1 MTTLTPGAPTPDL
14 NVDLV
19 GGGSFKLA
27 DAEPENFT
35 MVVFY
40 RGLHCP
46 VCKQYNKQLQSLLDD
61 YADKGVEVVAVSMD
75 DEERATKSVE
85 DWGVDELRT
94 GYGLTEETA
103 REWGLYMSNAI
114 KDEEP
119 ATFSEPGLFLVNPD
133 GTLFYAAVNSMPFGR
148 PDLEDFVGKV
158 GWILENDYPA
168 RGQDS

>member
-1 MTTLTPGAPTPDL
+1 MTTLTPGAPAPEL

-27 DAEPENFT
+27 DAQPDNFT

-46 VCKQYNKQLQSLLDD
+46 VCKQYNRQLQDLLGD
-61 YADKGVEVVAVSMD
+61 YADLGVDVVAVSMD

-85 DWGVDELRT
+85 DWGVDELAT
-94 GYGLTEETA
+94 GYGMSEATA
-103 REWGLYMSNAI
+103 RDWGLFISSAI

-119 ATFSEPGLFLVNPD
+119 ETFSEPGLALVKPD
-133 GTLFYAAVNSMPFGR
+133 GTLFYLAINSMPFGR
-148 PDLEDFVGKV
+148 PDLEDFVGKL
-158 GWILENDYPA
+158 GWILDNDYPA
-168 RGQDS
+168 RGQES